1 MGAHRKGGSGAGE
14 VKSQYVC
21 EIDHGFFDCEKNSG
35 VIS

>member
-21 EIDHGFFDCEKNSG
+21 EIDHGFVTVHAQAGEG
-35 VIS
+35 A